1 MKRWLLHTRWGRVS
15 LILPVLGAMFAV
27 LAWRAPDLDLVGRAF
42 TEVEWAWV
50 AVAIGFN
57 LVSTSLRAIAWHIVV
72 NQALPAPHPKHRH
85 VFSAFCVGLLGNAV
99 LPGRVGEIA
108 RVGVLS
114 RHTPAKGGNWAPIF
128 GSAFA
133 HRLFDVPPTIG
144 LVVYVFVAA
153 RIPEWAV
160 PGVEIVLGLGGAL
173 LLASFV
179 LVLRSRRQG
188 HPPLEGLGRMKR
200 LWHMTLRGLRVLHA
214 PGPAVAA
221 ALLQILG
228 WTTQLLAVYF
238 AFAAFGID
246 EPIAAAALVLLVANV
261 ALAFPLWPGS
271 VGLFQAAVALALIP
285 YGVAYQHGFAYGIGL
300 QAIEMSVGLSLGL
313 VYLAREGISF
323 AMLKQIPRVTPDS
336 VEEDLEQPKRIG
348 ALRRG
353 PLRIASRAR
362 ERVQVTSSRGGA

>member
-1 MKRWLLHTRWGRVS
+1 VRSRLLHTRRGRVG
-15 LILPVLGAMFAV
+15 LILLGLGAVVGV
-27 LAWRAPDLDLVGRAF
+27 LAWRAPNLDLIGRAF
-42 TEVEWAWV
+42 SEVEWAWV

-57 LVSTSLRAIAWHIVV
+57 LLSTSLRAVAWHIVV
-72 NQALPAPHPKHRH
+72 NQALPEPHPKHRH
-85 VFSAFCVGLLGNAV
+85 VFSAFCVGLFGNAV

-114 RHTPAKGGNWAPIF
+114 RHTAAKGGNWAPIF

-133 HRLFDVPPTIG
+133 HRLFDVPPTVG
-144 LVVYVFVAA
+144 LVVYVLVAA
-153 RIPEWAV
+153 RIPQWAV

-179 LVLRSRRQG
+179 LVLLGRRQG
-188 HPPLEGLGRMKR
+188 HAPPEGLGRMKR
-200 LWHMTLRGLRVLHA
+200 IWHMTLRGLRVLHS
-214 PGPAVAA
+214 PGPAVGAA
-221 ALLQILG
+221 VFQLLG

-246 EPIAAAALVLLVANV
+246 EPIGAAALVLLVANV

-285 YGVAYQHGFAYGIGL
+285 YGVAYQHGFAFGIGL
-300 QAIEMSVGLSLGL
+300 QAIEMSVGVGLGIL
-313 VYLAREGISF
+313 YLAREGLSF

-336 VEEDLEQPKRIG
+336 VEEDLEQPKRAG

-362 ERVQVTSSRGGA
+362 ERVQVASSRDSA